1 MTALTEISSYLV
13 QTLLGLLLLGT
24 VMRLLLQISKADF
37 YNPISQLLVKLTN
50 PMVLPLRKLLPAFR
64 IFDLSSLVLSILLQM
79 LLIVILL
86 KVNGSY
92 IPNMSLLAIWSFI
105 GVIAI
110 VMKIYFFALLAM
122 IILSWIAPNS
132 YHPAIQL
139 VSQIVEPMM
148 APVRKI
154 LPPIGGLDFSPILV
168 FILINIFEILLRH
181 LANNFGLHQALIM
194 GI

>member
-1 MTALTEISSYLV
+1 MTALTEISSYLI

-110 VMKIYFFALLAM
+110 IMKIYFFALLAM

>member
-1 MTALTEISSYLV
+1 MTALTEISSYLI

-50 PMVLPLRKLLPAFR
+50 PMLLPLRKLLPAFR

>member
-1 MTALTEISSYLV
+1 
-13 QTLLGLLLLGT
+13 
-24 VMRLLLQISKADF
+24 MRLLLQISKADF

-50 PMVLPLRKLLPAFR
+50 PMLLPLRKLLPAFR

>member
-1 MTALTEISSYLV
+1 MTALTEISSYLI

-139 VSQIVEPMM
+139 VSQIVEPVM